1 MAQIL
6 IIDDSSLARASI
18 RKILAPEG
26 YEILEASSG
35 AEGIESLSEHSPDC
49 ILMDL
54 LMPGIGGMEVL
65 QQLHSTGSSTP
76 VIIITA
82 DIQTSV
88 RDRCL
93 ELGAFAVINKP
104 MLFETL
110 PDAVKEALGAKD
122 K

>member
-1 MAQIL
+1 MGLIL

-26 YEILEASSG
+26 YEILEASG
-35 AEGIESLSEHSPDC
+35 GEEGLKMLSQHSPDC
-49 ILMDL
+49 LLMDL

-65 QQLHSTGSSTP
+65 EQLHSTGSSPP

-88 RDRCL
+88 RDKCL
-93 ELGAFAVINKP
+93 ELGAFAVVNKP
-104 MLFETL
+104 LLFETL
-110 PDAVKEALGAKD
+110 LDTVKEALGAKD

>member
-1 MAQIL
+1 MALIL
-6 IIDDSSLARASI
+6 IIDDSSLARSSI
-18 RKILAPEG
+18 RKILAPVG

-35 AEGIESLSEHSPDC
+35 AEGIKFLSEHSPDC

-54 LMPGIGGMEVL
+54 LMPGISGMEIL
-65 QQLHSTGSSTP
+65 EQLHSTDSSPP

-93 ELGAFAVINKP
+93 ELGAFAVVNKP
-104 MLFETL
+104 LLFETL
-110 PDAVKEALGAKD
+110 PDTVKEALGAKD

>member
-1 MAQIL
+1 MSLIL
-6 IIDDSSLARASI
+6 IIDDSNLARASI

-26 YEILEASSG
+26 YEILEATG
-35 AEGIESLSEHSPDC
+35 GEEGLKMLSQHSPDC

-54 LMPGIGGMEVL
+54 LMPGMTGTEVL
-65 QQLHSTGSSTP
+65 EQLRSTGSTTP
-76 VIIITA
+76 VVIITA

-93 ELGAFAVINKP
+93 ELGAFAVVNKP
-104 MLFETL
+104 LLFETL
-110 PDAVKEALGAKD
+110 LDTVKETLGKRD

>member
-1 MAQIL
+1 MALIL
-6 IIDDSSLARASI
+6 VIDDSSLARASI

-26 YEILEASSG
+26 YEILETSSG
-35 AEGIESLSEHSPDC
+35 AEGIKFLSEHSPDC

-54 LMPGIGGMEVL
+54 LMPGISGMEVL
-65 QQLHSTGSSTP
+65 EQLHSTGSSPP

-93 ELGAFAVINKP
+93 ELGAFAVVNKP
-104 MLFETL
+104 LLFETL
-110 PDAVKEALGAKD
+110 PDTVKEALGAKD